1 MTNKLENK
9 IFLFL
14 GNDKFTIVALNSNYD
29 LVYKEEILT
38 NNKSNQIDLNFLD
51 SFLNENIFKIEK
63 RFDEF
68 IKSIFLIIDHQNIF
82 SICLSIKNKFDNI
95 KINSD
100 TMHKLLL
107 EAKSCCNK
115 TLEDL
120 DILHMKIDQF
130 YIDGTYFKTLP
141 KKKNCNNLSIDISY
155 ICLPKKISKT
165 IENVLKKY
173 QISLDR
179 MLSLNYLKSFLDDK
193 NENLYA
199 AANKILN
206 GFNENEVFIA
216 DKNSKKLSFFEK
228 FFDFF
233 N

>member
-1 MTNKLENK
+1 MKNNLENK

-14 GNDKFTIVALNSNYD
+14 GIDKFTIVALNSID
-29 LVYKEEILT
+29 EEVYKEEILKD
-38 NNKSNQIDLNFLD
+38 NKSNQIDLNFLD
-51 SFLNENIFKIEK
+51 NFLNENIFKIEK
-63 RFDEF
+63 KLNEF
-68 IKSIFLIIDHQNIF
+68 VKNIFLIIDHQNIF
-82 SICLSIKNKFDNI
+82 SIHLSIKNKFDNI
-95 KINSD
+95 NINLDSI
-100 TMHKLLL
+100 HKLLL
-107 EAKSCCNK
+107 EAKSCCKK

-141 KKKNCNNLSIDISY
+141 KKKNCNNLSIDVSY

-165 IENVLKKY
+165 IENVLRKY

-179 MLSLNYLKSFLDDK
+179 MLSLDYLNSFLDDK

-199 AANKILN
+199 TAQKILD

-216 DKNSKKLSFFEK
+216 DRNSKKLGFFEK
-228 FFDFF
+228 FFNFF

>member
-1 MTNKLENK
+1 MKNNLENK

-14 GNDKFTIVALNSNYD
+14 GIDKFTIVALNSID
-29 LVYKEEILT
+29 EEVYKDEILKD
-38 NNKSNQIDLNFLD
+38 NKSNQIDLNFLD
-51 SFLNENIFKIEK
+51 NFLNENIFKIEK
-63 RFDEF
+63 KLNEF
-68 IKSIFLIIDHQNIF
+68 VKNIFLIIDHQNIF
-82 SICLSIKNKFDNI
+82 SIHLSIKNKFDNI
-95 KINSD
+95 NINLD
-100 TMHKLLL
+100 TIHKLLL
-107 EAKSCCNK
+107 EAKSCCKK

-141 KKKNCNNLSIDISY
+141 KKKNCNNLSIDVSY

-165 IENVLKKY
+165 IENVLRKY

-179 MLSLNYLKSFLDDK
+179 MLSLDYLNSFLDDK

-199 AANKILN
+199 TAQKILD
-206 GFNENEVFIA
+206 GLNENEVFIA
-216 DKNSKKLSFFEK
+216 DRNSKKLGFFEK
-228 FFDFF
+228 FFNFF

>member
-1 MTNKLENK
+1 MKNNLENK

-14 GNDKFTIVALNSNYD
+14 GIDKFTIVALNSID
-29 LVYKEEILT
+29 EEVYKEEILKD
-38 NNKSNQIDLNFLD
+38 NKSNQIDLNFLD
-51 SFLNENIFKIEK
+51 NFLNENIFKIEK
-63 RFDEF
+63 KLNEF
-68 IKSIFLIIDHQNIF
+68 VKNIFLIIDHQNIF
-82 SICLSIKNKFDNI
+82 SIHLSIKNKFDNI
-95 KINSD
+95 NINLDSI
-100 TMHKLLL
+100 HKLLL
-107 EAKSCCNK
+107 EAKSCCKK

-141 KKKNCNNLSIDISY
+141 KKKNCNNLSIDVSY

-165 IENVLKKY
+165 IENVLRKY

-179 MLSLNYLKSFLDDK
+179 MLSLDYLNSFLDDK
-193 NENLYA
+193 NENLYTTA
-199 AANKILN
+199 QKILD

-216 DKNSKKLSFFEK
+216 DRNSKKLGFFEK
-228 FFDFF
+228 FFNFF

>member
-1 MTNKLENK
+1 MKNKLENK

-14 GNDKFTIVALNSNYD
+14 GTDKFTIVVLNSTD
-29 LVYKEEILT
+29 ELVYKEEILT
-38 NNKSNQIDLNFLD
+38 NNNSNQIDLNFLD
-51 SFLNENIFKIEK
+51 NFLNGNIFKIEK
-63 RFDEF
+63 RLNEF
-68 IKSIFLIIDHQNIF
+68 VKNIFLIIDHENIF
-82 SICLSIKNKFDNI
+82 SVRLSIKNKFDNI
-95 KINSD
+95 NINSD
-100 TMHKLLL
+100 SMHKLLL

-141 KKKNCNNLSIDISY
+141 EKKNCNNLSIEVSY

-165 IENVLKKY
+165 IEDVLSKY

-179 MLSLNYLKSFLDDK
+179 ILSLDYLNSFIDNK
-193 NENLYA
+193 NENLYTTA
-199 AANKILN
+199 QKILD
-206 GFNENEVFIA
+206 GFNENEVCIA
-216 DKNSKKLSFFEK
+216 SKNSKKLSFFEK
-228 FFDFF
+228 FFNFF

>member
-1 MTNKLENK
+1 MKNNLENK

-14 GNDKFTIVALNSNYD
+14 GIDKFTIVALNSVD
-29 LVYKEEILT
+29 EEVYKEEILKD
-38 NNKSNQIDLNFLD
+38 NKSNQIDLNFLD
-51 SFLNENIFKIEK
+51 NFLNENIFKIEK
-63 RFDEF
+63 KLNEF
-68 IKSIFLIIDHQNIF
+68 VKNIFLIIDHQNIF
-82 SICLSIKNKFDNI
+82 SIHLSIKNKFDNI
-95 KINSD
+95 NINLDSI
-100 TMHKLLL
+100 HKLLL
-107 EAKSCCNK
+107 EAKSCCKK

-141 KKKNCNNLSIDISY
+141 KKKNCNNLSIDVSY

-165 IENVLKKY
+165 IENVLRKY

-179 MLSLNYLKSFLDDK
+179 MLSLDYLNSFLDDK

-199 AANKILN
+199 TAQKILD
-206 GFNENEVFIA
+206 GINENEVFIA
-216 DKNSKKLSFFEK
+216 DRNSKKLGFFEK
-228 FFDFF
+228 FFNFF

>member
-1 MTNKLENK
+1 MKNKLENK

-14 GNDKFTIVALNSNYD
+14 GIDKFTIVALNSNNE

-38 NNKSNQIDLNFLD
+38 NNKSNPIDLNFLD
-51 SFLNENIFKIEK
+51 NFLNENIFKIEK
-63 RFDEF
+63 RLDEF

-82 SICLSIKNKFDNI
+82 SIYLSIKNKFDNI

-100 TMHKLLL
+100 SMHKLLL

-130 YIDGTYFKTLP
+130 YIDGTYFKFLP
-141 KKKNCNNLSIDISY
+141 EKKNCNNLSIDVSY
-155 ICLPKKISKT
+155 ICLPKRISKT
-165 IENVLKKY
+165 IEDVLRKY

-179 MLSLNYLKSFLDDK
+179 ILSLDYLNSFLDNK
-193 NENLYA
+193 NENLHA
-199 AANKILN
+199 TAQKILE
-206 GFNENEVFIA
+206 GFNENEVFITN
-216 DKNSKKLSFFEK
+216 KNSKKLGFFEK
-228 FFDFF
+228 FFNFF

>member
-1 MTNKLENK
+1 MKNNLENK

-14 GNDKFTIVALNSNYD
+14 GIDKFTIVALNSID
-29 LVYKEEILT
+29 EEVYKEEILKD
-38 NNKSNQIDLNFLD
+38 NKSNQIDLNFLD
-51 SFLNENIFKIEK
+51 NFLNENIFKIEK
-63 RFDEF
+63 KLNEF
-68 IKSIFLIIDHQNIF
+68 VKNIFLIIDHQNIF
-82 SICLSIKNKFDNI
+82 SIHLSIKNKFDNI
-95 KINSD
+95 NINSD
-100 TMHKLLL
+100 SIHKLLL
-107 EAKSCCNK
+107 EAKSCCKK

-120 DILHMKIDQF
+120 DILHIKIDQF

-165 IENVLKKY
+165 IENVLRKY

-199 AANKILN
+199 TAQKILD

-216 DKNSKKLSFFEK
+216 DRNSKKLGFFEK
-228 FFDFF
+228 FFNFF